1 MTSLERNIKE
11 LIQFYVRENYNDYLQ
26 QNSLEY
32 IEDDNIES
40 VVKQIYTERK
50 EHLKTF
56 VKESLKELMK
66 DNPPNDLIV
75 NNILIDVFRDDDFCI
90 NRIVIEIKLFQ
101 QKKREGKINTSQI
114 LQ

>member
-26 QNSLEY
+26 QNSLQY

-50 EHLKTF
+50 EHLKSF

-75 NNILIDVFRDDDFCI
+75 NNILIDVFRDDEFCI

-101 QKKREGKINTSQI
+101 QKKRDGKIDTSQI

>member
-1 MTSLERNIKE
+1 MTTLERNIKE
-11 LIQFYVRENYNDYLQ
+11 LIQFYVKENYNNYLQ
-26 QNSLEY
+26 ENSLQY

-90 NRIVIEIKLFQ
+90 NRIVLEIKLFQ
-101 QKKREGKINTSQI
+101 QKKRDGKIDTSQI

>member
-1 MTSLERNIKE
+1 MTTLERNIKE
-11 LIQFYVRENYNDYLQ
+11 LIQFYVKENYNDYLQ
-26 QNSLEY
+26 KNSLQY
-32 IEDDNIES
+32 IEDDKIES
-40 VVKQIYTERK
+40 VVSQIYTERK

-66 DNPPNDLIV
+66 DNPPSDLIV

>member
-1 MTSLERNIKE
+1 MK
-11 LIQFYVRENYNDYLQ
+11 ENYNDYLNK
-26 QNSLEY
+26 NSLQY

-40 VVKQIYTERK
+40 VVKEIYTERK

-66 DNPPNDLIV
+66 DNPPSDLIV
-75 NNILIDVFRDDDFCI
+75 NNILIDVFRDDNFCI
-90 NRIVIEIKLFQ
+90 NRIVVEIKLFQ
-101 QKKREGKINTSQI
+101 QKKRDGKIDTSQI